1 MSKNRSILSDLE
13 EKLLHGLA
21 NATGSLLDND
31 ELIAVLE
38 DTKTKSTLIAE
49 TITKGEE
56 TELVIEEA
64 RQVYIPV
71 ALRGSIL
78 FFAMSSLSTVSK
90 MYEYSLTAYLEVFK
104 KSLSQSRQDSIVE
117 NRLRNIIEKHT
128 SNVYDY
134 TCLSIFEEHKLM
146 FTF

>member
-1 MSKNRSILSDLE
+1 MSKNRSILSELE

-56 TELVIEEA
+56 TEKVIEEA
-64 RQVYIPV
+64 RCVYIPV

-78 FFAMSSLSTVSK
+78 FFSMSSLSTVSK

-104 KSLSQSRQDSIVE
+104 KSLHQSRQDSIVE